1 MPTLPEQIALI
12 GRRMFERRLTDMA
25 GGNISAR
32 DGNTIH
38 ISPRYAG
45 GKHHWQ
51 LAPQQIISGPIDSDE
66 LLQNPLFSRE
76 GKAHLEIYRTFPEA
90 GAVIHAH
97 PFHVQPFA
105 AAGIPIQPV
114 MEATEKF
121 GTIELIEFAPAHSMD
136 LAKNVVAGL
145 KGKEAQIRKQAGAV
159 LMPRHGIILAGP
171 DLFAVV
177 DALERIDTNAW
188 VILAQRMLNPQGI
201 L

>member
-32 DGNTIH
+32 DGNTIY

-45 GKHHWQ
+45 SRHHWQ
-51 LAPQQIISGPIDSDE
+51 LEPEQIISGPVDSDE
-66 LLQNPLFSRE
+66 LLENPLFSRE
-76 GKAHLEIYRTFPEA
+76 GKAHLEIYRTFPDA
-90 GAVIHAH
+90 HAVIHAH

-105 AAGIPIQPV
+105 VAGIPIQPV
-114 MEATEKF
+114 MEATQKF

-136 LAKNVVAGL
+136 LAQNVVAGL
-145 KGKEAQIRKQAGAV
+145 KNKEAHIRKQAGAV

-171 DLFAVV
+171 DLLAVV

>member
-1 MPTLPEQIALI
+1 MPTIPEQIALI

-25 GGNISAR
+25 GGNISGR
-32 DGNTIH
+32 DGDTIY

-45 GKHHWQ
+45 ARHHWQ
-51 LAPQQIISGPIDSDE
+51 LEPEQIISGPVNSDE
-66 LLQNPLFSRE
+66 LLENPLFSRE

-105 AAGIPIQPV
+105 VAGIPIPPV

-121 GTIELIEFAPAHSMD
+121 GTIELIEFAPAHSLE

-145 KGKEAQIRKQAGAV
+145 KGKEAKIRKQAGAV
-159 LMPRHGIILAGP
+159 LLPRHGIILAGP

-188 VILAQRMLNPQGI
+188 VILAQRMLNPKVVS
-201 L
+201 